1 MKDVLQQIQDYAGWA
16 HGEQMRK
23 FVPERYI
30 AHPIRVMEIT
40 RTVTQDTTM
49 LAAALLHDVLEDT
62 PVQADEL
69 LAFLRNVLPEDA
81 ANRTLQLVVDLT
93 DIYTH
98 HQYPQWN
105 RRKRKAH
112 EVERLQAISSD
123 AQTVKYADIIDNSKE
138 LAYLD
143 TDFADIFL
151 RECRALLKQMTKGDK
166 GLYARAVQTV
176 ADGIA
181 HLERGTDR

>member
-1 MKDVLQQIQDYAGWA
+1 MNGTLQQIQDYADWA
-16 HGEQMRK
+16 HGAQMRK

-30 AHPIRVMEIT
+30 THPIRVMEICQS
-40 RTVTQDTTM
+40 VTQDETM

-62 PVQADEL
+62 PVQAEEL
-69 LAFLRNVLPEDA
+69 LDFLRHVLPQA
-81 ANRTLQLVVDLT
+81 AATRTLQLVVDLT

-98 HQYPQWN
+98 HQYPAWN

-112 EVERLQAISSD
+112 EVERLQAISAD

-143 TDFADIFL
+143 TDFAAVFL
-151 RECRALLKQMTKGDK
+151 RECRTLLRHMTKGNPL
-166 GLYARAVQTV
+166 LYDRAVQTV
-176 ADGIA
+176 AAGIA
-181 HLERGTDR
+181 HLERGH